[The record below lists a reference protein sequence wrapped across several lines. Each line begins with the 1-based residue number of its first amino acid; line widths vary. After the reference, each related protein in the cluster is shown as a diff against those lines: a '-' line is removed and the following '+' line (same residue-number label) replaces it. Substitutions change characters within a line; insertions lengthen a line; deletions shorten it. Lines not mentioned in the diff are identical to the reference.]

1 MPQGLP
7 RLVFARPEGNEHE
20 NGGGETDTPTRRFAD
35 GSPLPDYDRRATDDN
50 DTAVRRGVTHSS
62 CHQISNQY
70 GGRTHGN
77 RIGWSNTRAHV
88 RGARRRLTADQD
100 GRTTGRQ
107 DRSTNVGDRRC
118 TWSDHRA
125 SVHVTY
131 SGGWRH
137 SCFSFDLVFSSGIQ
151 DRTDFCPDFE
161 SSASSGLVG
170 LASVGS

>member
-1 MPQGLP
+1 MPRVYHGLSLLALRVTNTRTVGAKP
-7 RLVFARPEGNEHE
+7 IRRHAH
-20 NGGGETDTPTRRFAD
+20 TPIRRRVPVTR
-35 GSPLPDYDRRATDDN
+35 SPLPDYDRRATDDN

-70 GGRTHGN
+70 GRRTHGN

-137 SCFSFDLVFSSGIQ
+137 SCFSLI
-151 DRTDFCPDFE
+151 
-161 SSASSGLVG
+161 
-170 LASVGS
+170 